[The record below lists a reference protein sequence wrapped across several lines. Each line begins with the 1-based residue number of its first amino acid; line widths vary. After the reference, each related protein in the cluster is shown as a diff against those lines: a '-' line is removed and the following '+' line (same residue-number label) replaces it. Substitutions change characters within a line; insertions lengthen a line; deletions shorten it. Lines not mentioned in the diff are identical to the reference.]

1 MPATI
6 SADLRVRIF
15 EARQAGETASEIAE
29 RFEVSTAFVRRLMQR
44 YRQTG
49 SLAPSDAPRGPK
61 PKLAEQADQLRQ
73 LNAQQ
78 PDLTPAEIR
87 QRLGLTVSL
96 LTIWRMLRRLGLTF
110 KKSPSMP
117 PNATVQTCKK
127 PVGSG
132 RSASG
137 STGRNA

>member
-1 MPATI
+1 MPTAI
-6 SADLRVRIF
+6 SMDLRVRIF
-15 EARQAGETASEIAE
+15 QARQAGETAIELAE
-29 RFEVSTAFVRRLMQR
+29 RFEVSTAFIRRLMQR
-44 YRQTG
+44 HRQTG

-61 PKLAEQADQLRQ
+61 PKLAPHADQLRR

-87 QRLGLTVSL
+87 QRLGLRVSL

-117 PNATVQTCKK
+117 ANATARTSKK
-127 PVGSG
+127 PAGTG
-132 RSASG
+132 RSASPRKR
-137 STGRNA
+137 RNA

>member
-137 STGRNA
+137 STRRNA

>member
-1 MPATI
+1 MPAAI

-29 RFEVSTAFVRRLMQR
+29 RLEVSTAFVRRLMQR

-117 PNATVQTCKK
+117 PNAAVRTCKK
-127 PVGSG
+127 PAGSG

-137 STGRNA
+137 STRRNA

>member
-1 MPATI
+1 MPVTI
-6 SADLRVRIF
+6 SMDLRVRIF
-15 EARQAGETASEIAE
+15 EARRAGETASEIAE
-29 RFEVSTAFVRRLMQR
+29 RVEVSTAFVRRLMQR
-44 YRQTG
+44 HRQTG

-110 KKSPSMP
+110 KKRPSMP
-117 PNATVQTCKK
+117 PNATARTCKK
-127 PVGSG
+127 PAGSG
-132 RSASG
+132 RSASS
-137 STGRNA
+137 STRRNA

>member
-6 SADLRVRIF
+6 SMDLRVRIF
-15 EARQAGETASEIAE
+15 EDRQAGESTSEVAD
-29 RFEVSTAFVRRLMQR
+29 RFEVSPAFVRRLMQR
-44 YRQTG
+44 HRQTG
-49 SLAPSDAPRGPK
+49 SLAPSCAPRGPK
-61 PKLAEQADQLRQ
+61 PKLAERADQLRQ
-73 LNAQQ
+73 LHAQQ

-117 PNATVQTCKK
+117 PNATARTCKK
-127 PVGSG
+127 PAGSG
-132 RSASG
+132 RSASP
-137 STGRNA
+137 STRRNA